1 MVFKLTCSLVPD
13 TRFVTECESIVQHV
27 CEEHYKV
34 AVPKPVVFPVPIFAP
49 VPPTSPPPPPPPT
62 YGPALPLGRTKRQLV
77 LSDPALVPT
86 TKIVPPPP
94 SLSHQELPAPPGCR
108 SVVTQKCHK
117 VPEVYNK
124 KVPREECREVPGVAC
139 HLELQLVE
147 QPKCYAVPEEECDD
161 ILKEIPYLVEE
172 EECNQVP
179 RLECNTV
186 GQVRIIEMITVGHC
200 T

>member
-1 MVFKLTCSLVPD
+1 M
-13 TRFVTECESIVQHV
+13 
-27 CEEHYKV
+27 
-34 AVPKPVVFPVPIFAP
+34 
-49 VPPTSPPPPPPPT
+49 
-62 YGPALPLGRTKRQLV
+62 LGRRRRQLS
-77 LSDPALVPT
+77 LSDPALLSRQVKT
-86 TKIVPPPP
+86 AQLVPPPA

-117 VPEVYNK
+117 VPELYNK
-124 KVPREECREVPGVAC
+124 KVPREECREVPGVSC
-139 HLELQLVE
+139 HLELELVE

-186 GQVRIIEMITVGHC
+186 GLCLTFGQLVVVVEIIDNWDY
-200 T
+200 